1 VNLTLQLTTLQ
12 AVDRGV
18 GAAGTAAG
26 DGDTLE
32 IVTDR
37 ESRRLSFG
45 SVAADYD
52 RYRPAP
58 PPQALDWLIP
68 PDATAV
74 LDLAAGTGAVTR
86 LLIGRAA
93 RVVAVE
99 PDERMRAVLAAR
111 CPEAEVL
118 EGRGEDIPLT
128 DASVDAV
135 VIASAWH
142 WLDPERAVPEI
153 ARVLRPGGNLGVI
166 RVSWDSRVPWV
177 AEFNTLMREARG
189 ADRGPGAPT
198 ADKPATE
205 APTANTPTAD
215 GSTADGS
222 RKDRRRRREVA
233 FPPGSPMSPVEE
245 HTVEYALPMTKDDLF
260 GLIGTYSGVITLDP
274 AKRADLSQRARDFL
288 DRQPWEQTDLPMIC
302 RCLRS
307 TRLPGPTS

>member
-1 VNLTLQLTTLQ
+1 MSGQPARL
-12 AVDRGV
+12 
-18 GAAGTAAG
+18 G
-26 DGDTLE
+26 DDDTLE

-58 PPQALDWLIP
+58 PPQALDWLVP

-153 ARVLRPGGNLGVI
+153 VRVLRPGGSLGVI
-166 RVSWDSRVPWV
+166 WVSRDSRVPWV
-177 AEFNTLMREARG
+177 AEFNALMREARE
-189 ADRGPGAPT
+189 ADRAT
-198 ADKPATE
+198 DAPATD
-205 APTANTPTAD
+205 AP
-215 GSTADGS
+215 TADGS
-222 RKDRRRRREVA
+222 RKDRRRRREVT
-233 FPPGSPMSPVEE
+233 FPPGSPMSSVEV
-245 HTVEYALPMTKDDLF
+245 HTVEYTLPMTKDDLF
-260 GLIGTYSGVITLDP
+260 GLLGTYSGVITLDP
-274 AKRADLSQRARDFL
+274 AKRTDFSQRARDFL

-302 RCLRS
+302 RCLRA
-307 TRLPGPTS
+307 TRLPGPTA

>member
-1 VNLTLQLTTLQ
+1 M
-12 AVDRGV
+12 
-18 GAAGTAAG
+18 
-26 DGDTLE
+26 
-32 IVTDR
+32 TDR

-58 PPQALDWLIP
+58 PPQTLDWLIP
-68 PDATAV
+68 PNASAV

-86 LLIGRAA
+86 LLIGRAP

-118 EGRGEDIPLT
+118 EGRGEDIPLP

-142 WLDPERAVPEI
+142 WLDPDRAVPEI
-153 ARVLRPGGNLGVI
+153 ARVLRPGGALGVI
-166 RVSWDSRVPWV
+166 WVSRDSRVDWV
-177 AEFNTLMREARG
+177 AEFNGLMREARE
-189 ADRGPGAPT
+189 ADRGPGGPSPDSGA
-198 ADKPATE
+198 
-205 APTANTPTAD
+205 AD
-215 GSTADGS
+215 GRGTGDGTS
-222 RKDRRRRREVA
+222 GRRRRREVT

-245 HTVEYALPMTKDDLF
+245 FTVEYSLPMTKDDLF
-260 GLIGTYSGVITLDP
+260 GLLGTYSGVITLDP
-274 AKRADLSQRARDFL
+274 AKRAGFSQRARDFL
-288 DRQPWEQTDLPMIC
+288 DFQQWEQTDLPMIC

>member
-1 VNLTLQLTTLQ
+1 MFGRSPGCQSGRHVS
-12 AVDRGV
+12 V
-18 GAAGTAAG
+18 G
-26 DGDTLE
+26 DDTLE
-32 IVTDR
+32 VVTDR

-153 ARVLRPGGNLGVI
+153 ARVLRPGGTLGVI
-166 RVSWDSRVPWV
+166 WVSRDSRVAWV
-177 AEFNTLMREARG
+177 AEFNALMREARE
-189 ADRGPGAPT
+189 ADRAPDAPAIDASA
-198 ADKPATE
+198 ADQPRRE
-205 APTANTPTAD
+205 
-215 GSTADGS
+215 
-222 RKDRRRRREVA
+222 RRRRGEVT
-233 FPPGSPMSPVEE
+233 FPPGSPMSSVEE
-245 HTVEYALPMTKDDLF
+245 HTVEYTLPMTKDDLF
-260 GLIGTYSGVITLDP
+260 GLLGTYSGVITLDP
-274 AKRADLSQRARDFL
+274 VKRADLSRRARDFL
-288 DRQPWEQTDLPMIC
+288 DRQPWEQTDVPMIC
-302 RCLRS
+302 RCLRA
-307 TRLPGPTS
+307 TRLP

>member
-1 VNLTLQLTTLQ
+1 
-12 AVDRGV
+12 
-18 GAAGTAAG
+18 
-26 DGDTLE
+26 
-32 IVTDR
+32 
-37 ESRRLSFG
+37 LSFG

-111 CPEAEVL
+111 CPEAEAL
-118 EGRGEDIPLT
+118 EGRGEDIPLD

-142 WLDPERAVPEI
+142 WLDPDRAVPEI
-153 ARVLRPGGNLGVI
+153 ARVLRPGGALGVI
-166 RVSWDSRVPWV
+166 WVSRDSRVDWV
-177 AEFNTLMREARG
+177 AEFNGLMREARE
-189 ADRGPGAPT
+189 ADRAL
-198 ADKPATE
+198 
-205 APTANTPTAD
+205 D
-215 GSTADGS
+215 GS
-222 RKDRRRRREVA
+222 DRRRWREVA

-245 HTVEYALPMTKDDLF
+245 RRWEYSLPMTKDDLF
-260 GLIGTYSGVITLDP
+260 GLLGTYSGVITLDP
-274 AKRADLSQRARDFL
+274 ATRADFFQRARDFL

-307 TRLPGPTS
+307 TRLPDPTS